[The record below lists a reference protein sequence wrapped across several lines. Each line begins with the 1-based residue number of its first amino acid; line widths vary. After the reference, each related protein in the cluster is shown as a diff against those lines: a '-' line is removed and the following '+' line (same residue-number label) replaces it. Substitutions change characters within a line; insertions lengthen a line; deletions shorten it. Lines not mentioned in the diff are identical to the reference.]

1 MKYRNLKKTS
11 GVLDMLSLAGSSSA
25 LVAFDSPSV
34 PSMLTAAAVAD
45 VAVTV
50 AVVAGVGVSV
60 EMVVPT
66 FLWEGGV
73 DVEDAVEEAD

>member
-1 MKYRNLKKTS
+1 
-11 GVLDMLSLAGSSSA
+11 
-25 LVAFDSPSV
+25 
-34 PSMLTAAAVAD
+34 MLTVAAVAD
-45 VAVTV
+45 VALTV

-73 DVEDAVEEAD
+73 DV